1 MLRVQEEPKGTTDE
15 EIWKAKSLYD
25 SAYHP
30 ETGQKQFILGRMSAQ
45 VPCNAVITA
54 AMLTFYK

>member
-1 MLRVQEEPKGTTDE
+1 MKNITQDE
-15 EIWKAKSLYD
+15 LWEAKNLYD

-45 VPCNAVITA
+45 VPCNAIITA
-54 AMLTFYK
+54 AMLTFYKYCLYML